1 MRNYLDS
8 RTIRALPDV
17 SVGGWGIWRAG
28 WPSLEVP
35 PIKRGRWWLW
45 IGPYLVGK
53 PDDTW

>member
-8 RTIRALPDV
+8 RIVRSLPDV